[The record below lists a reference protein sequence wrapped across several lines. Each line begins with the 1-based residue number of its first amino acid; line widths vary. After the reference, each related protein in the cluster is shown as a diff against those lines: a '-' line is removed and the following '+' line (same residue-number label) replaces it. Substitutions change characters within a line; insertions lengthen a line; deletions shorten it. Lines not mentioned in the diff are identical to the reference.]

1 MEVNNENG
9 QEIMNTPRGRPL
21 GYRLSEKSKKAI
33 SESKEGQRHTQ
44 KTKDKISRSLII
56 YFRKL
61 NPLSEDIENR
71 YCRADDDITCG
82 WVQSV
87 RFELDNLDDVLTRK
101 SMFSK
106 GRTEMTCGNNIEYFS
121 HNLTPEVLVLFKEF
135 CKINNLDMDEAY
147 DDIN

>member
-1 MEVNNENG
+1 MENNNENG
-9 QEIMNTPRGRPL
+9 QEIRPRPRGRPR
-21 GYRLSEKSKKAI
+21 GYRLSEESKKAI
-33 SESKEGQRHTQ
+33 SEAKEGQRHTQ
-44 KTKDKISRSLII
+44 ETRDKISRSLII

-87 RFELDNLDDVLTRK
+87 RAELDNLDDVLTRK
-101 SMFSK
+101 AMLSK
-106 GRTEMTCGNNIEYFS
+106 SRIEIACGGNIEYFS
-121 HNLTPEVLVLFKEF
+121 HNVTPEILVLFKEF
-135 CKINNLDMDEAY
+135 CRINNLNMDEVY